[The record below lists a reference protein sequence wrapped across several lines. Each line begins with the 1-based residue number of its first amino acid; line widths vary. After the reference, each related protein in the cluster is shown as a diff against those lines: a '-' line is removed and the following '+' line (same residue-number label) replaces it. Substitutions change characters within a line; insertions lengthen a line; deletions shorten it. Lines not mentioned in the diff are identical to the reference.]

1 MAIKAKNVMY
11 VQQVSK
17 LPDDNL
23 VDLIKRVESDLNPSP
38 FKYAAIV
45 HDKDLNEDNEPV
57 EPHVHVVMQFENAR
71 SLDNIAKQLDDLPQ
85 NIQWWKGRVN
95 NAYSYLIHQTNN
107 SQHTYQYDTK
117 EVIAN
122 FDYEELI
129 SSIHSNVVK
138 KTGLSDS
145 VIINNTLDLLYEGEI
160 SKDDAEKR
168 LTGSQ
173 YAKAAKRIEAVYQ
186 KRMEILATEWREEMR
201 TKNEPVIIIWLYG
214 EAGTGKTR
222 IAKEYAKN
230 YSEDFYLSGSSRDPF
245 QKYDGETVV
254 ILDELR
260 PNAFD
265 YSDLLKMLDP
275 YNDQA
280 MASSRYFDKP
290 LTSNVF
296 IITTPYSPKGFY
308 DEIKN
313 RKLINSKID
322 SFKQLARRITL
333 VQMMTKKDMYFLSY
347 DSKFE
352 DFLKVN
358 NSKKQNPYYISGT
371 TKYISKNKAS
381 EVYEKLTDSL
391 MKAKEGDVNEG

>member
-1 MAIKAKNVMY
+1 MEKVRARNVMY
-11 VQQVSK
+11 VQK
-17 LPDDNL
+17 TEYLPDDSLQTTVNR
-23 VDLIKRVESDLNPSP
+23 IVELLNPE
-38 FKYAAIV
+38 KYAAIV
-45 HDKDLNEDNEPV
+45 HDKDVDDEGNIID
-57 EPHVHVVMQFENAR
+57 PHVHIILQFTNAR
-71 SLDNIAKQLDDLPQ
+71 YLSSVAKLVDDQPQ
-85 NIQWWKGRVN
+85 YFEKWDGSIN
-95 NAYSYLIHQTNN
+95 NGYSYLIHRTSN
-107 SQHTYQYDTK
+107 SLNLHQYDPK

-122 FDYEELI
+122 FDYSQLI
-129 SSIHSNVVK
+129 AEIQEKVSKRSQS
-138 KTGLSDS
+138 SDS
-145 VIINNTLDLLYEGEI
+145 LIIDNILDLLYEGEI
-160 SKDDAEKR
+160 SKDKAENL

-358 NSKKQNPYYISGT
+358 NSKKQNPYYINGT